1 MNCVARDAMLRIE
14 RSTDL
19 GVVFTLTGRIE
30 ADDIVELQ
38 RLIGLES
45 AGQDIT
51 FDLREITMVDREAVK
66 FLERCKAQKIKLENC
81 PAYIRE
87 SIEQKEE
94 GVANRRVEP

>member
-1 MNCVARDAMLRIE
+1 MLRIE

-19 GVVFTLTGRIE
+19 GVVFTLTGRIA

-45 AGQDIT
+45 VGQDIT

-66 FLERCKAQKIKLENC
+66 FLERCKAQNIKLENC

-87 SIEQKEE
+87 WIQTERGGGSQQES
-94 GVANRRVEP
+94 